1 MVNKHPLPGSER
13 TVEQGSKVVGQCDP
27 AERIEVFV
35 MLRRQQQAQFDALM
49 SKIEAGDPSVKPL
62 SRETLAKDY
71 GAAPDDIAKVK
82 AFATAHGLT
91 VVREDPAAR
100 TVLLSGTIA
109 QFQDAFAVKLEH
121 YEHHSTGQF
130 RGRTGTIS
138 VPDDLHGVVQAV
150 LGLDDRPQ
158 ARPHFRIRPPFQP
171 ARGHQ
176 VSFTP
181 PQLASLYHFPQ
192 GDGGG
197 QCVGII
203 ELGGGYNTSDLK
215 SYFASLGVASPK
227 VKSVGVDQ
235 GSNQPTGDP
244 NGPDGE
250 VTLDI
255 EIVGAIAPG
264 ATIAVYFT
272 QNSDAGFIDAVSR
285 AVHDTTNKPSV
296 ISISWGGP
304 ESNWTSQSLQAFN
317 SAAVGG
323 DPWRD
328 GLRCVGRQR
337 LERRRGQRR
346 PGRLPG
352 IEPVC
357 AGLRRHE
364 PHCVGHFDLARGGV
378 ERRRA
383 GWCDRRRREPGL
395 PGAGV
400 AEGSVRHLDER
411 RQEGARRAR
420 RAGRGG
426 RRIARDR
433 LQCIDRRYADCGRRH
448 QRGRAAV
455 GRADRAHQCGEGAAG
470 RLHQPQ
476 AVQGERRVQRHH
488 ARQQRQF
495 RGIRGLGR
503 LHGARQS
510 QWSEGGGRTIV
521 CRTRP
526 EGSPLG
532 QHKDVNED
540 VNEPMER
547 S

>member
-13 TVEQGSKVVGQCDP
+13 TVEQGSKVVGQCNP
-27 AERIEVFV
+27 GERIEVFV

-62 SRETLAKDY
+62 SRETLAEDY

-121 YEHHSTGQF
+121 YEHHTSGQF

-150 LGLDDRPQ
+150 LGLDNRPQ
-158 ARPHFRIRPPFQP
+158 ARPHFRIRPPFLP

-203 ELGGGYNTSDLK
+203 ELGGGYNASDLK

-227 VKSVGVDQ
+227 VKSVGVDL

-264 ATIAVYFT
+264 AEIAVYFT

-317 SAAVGG
+317 SVLQSAATLGVTVCAASGDSGSSDGTGSGDQVDFPASSPYVLACGGTSLTASGTSISHEAVWNDGAQGGATGGGVSQAFPVPAWQKGLSATSTNGGKKALGGRGVPDVAGDASPVTGYSVLIDGTQTVVGG
-323 DPWRD
+323 TSAVAPLWAALIARINAAK
-328 GLRCVGRQR
+328 
-337 LERRRGQRR
+337 GQ
-346 PGRLPG
+346 P
-352 IEPVC
+352 
-357 AGLRRHE
+357 AGFINPKLYKATGA
-364 PHCVGHFDLARGGV
+364 CNDITQGNNGSFAAS
-378 ERRRA
+378 A
-383 GWCDRRRREPGL
+383 GWDACT
-395 PGAGV
+395 
-400 AEGSVRHLDER
+400 
-411 RQEGARRAR
+411 
-420 RAGRGG
+420 
-426 RRIARDR
+426 
-433 LQCIDRRYADCGRRH
+433 
-448 QRGRAAV
+448 
-455 GRADRAHQCGEGAAG
+455 
-470 RLHQPQ
+470 
-476 AVQGERRVQRHH
+476 
-488 ARQQRQF
+488 
-495 RGIRGLGR
+495 GLG
-503 LHGARQS
+503 
-510 QWSEGGGRTIV
+510 
-521 CRTRP
+521 
-526 EGSPLG
+526 SPNG
-532 QHKDVNED
+532 QKVAAAL
-540 VNEPMER
+540 
-547 S
+547 

>member
-27 AERIEVFV
+27 AQRIEVFV

-49 SKIEAGDPSVKPL
+49 SKIEAGDPGVKPL

-150 LGLDDRPQ
+150 LGLDNRPQ

-264 ATIAVYFT
+264 ASIAVYFT

-317 SAAVGG
+317 SVLQSAATLGVTVCAASGDSGSSDGAGSGDQVDFPASSPYVLACGGTSLTASGTSISHEAVWNDGAQGGATGGGVSQAFPVPGWQKGLSATSSSGGKKALSGRGVPDVAGDASPVTGYSVLIDGTQTVVGG
-323 DPWRD
+323 TSAVAPLWAALIARINAAK
-328 GLRCVGRQR
+328 
-337 LERRRGQRR
+337 GQ
-346 PGRLPG
+346 PAGFINPKLYKASG
-352 IEPVC
+352 VC
-357 AGLRRHE
+357 NDITQGNNGSFSAS
-364 PHCVGHFDLARGGV
+364 
-378 ERRRA
+378 A
-383 GWCDRRRREPGL
+383 GWDACT
-395 PGAGV
+395 
-400 AEGSVRHLDER
+400 
-411 RQEGARRAR
+411 
-420 RAGRGG
+420 
-426 RRIARDR
+426 
-433 LQCIDRRYADCGRRH
+433 
-448 QRGRAAV
+448 
-455 GRADRAHQCGEGAAG
+455 
-470 RLHQPQ
+470 
-476 AVQGERRVQRHH
+476 
-488 ARQQRQF
+488 
-495 RGIRGLGR
+495 GLG
-503 LHGARQS
+503 
-510 QWSEGGGRTIV
+510 
-521 CRTRP
+521 
-526 EGSPLG
+526 SPNG
-532 QHKDVNED
+532 QKVAAAL
-540 VNEPMER
+540 
-547 S
+547 